1 MKILSIHNSYQ
12 TPGGEDQVFAQ
23 EADLLR
29 SHGHQVLLY
38 QASNDQ
44 VKDKAPLVL
53 LGNTIWNRQTHHE
66 LRTLMNQEKP
76 DIVHVHNTF
85 PVISPA
91 AYYAANEEGIP
102 VVQTLHNY
110 RPLCPA
116 ATLFRNGH
124 VCEDCLGKRV
134 PWRGVMHGCYRGS
147 RLATASG
154 AAMLTTHNYKQTWNQ
169 SVAAYIA
176 LSDFARGKFIEG
188 GFPAEKIFV
197 KPNFVQSDPGPGDGQ
212 GNYAFFAGRLTPEKG
227 ISTLLQA
234 WRTIGTGL
242 RLQIAG
248 DGPLAPEVEQACRE
262 MKNVT
267 WLKWLPRPEILQ
279 RMKKAS
285 VLILPSTWYEGF
297 PMTLAEACAVG
308 LPVIASKLGS
318 MASIVDHQRTGLHFE
333 SGSADGLVEALR
345 WWHKHPAETALMR
358 THARLEYETKYTAE
372 GNYVQLISIYES
384 VLNRSDNLSR
394 PRHCGCNHPA
404 RRGLRRPLVTKAFAT
419 TSFPN
424 SVPQGL
430 VNLHPK

>member
-1 MKILSIHNSYQ
+1 MKILSVHNSYQ

-29 SHGHQVLLY
+29 GHGHQVLLY

-66 LRTLMNQEKP
+66 LRTLMHQEKP

-91 AYYAANEEGIP
+91 AYYAANEEGVP

-116 ATLFRNGH
+116 ATLFRDGH
-124 VCEDCLGKRV
+124 ICEDCLGKRI
-134 PWRGVMHGCYRGS
+134 PWRGVVHGCYRSS
-147 RLATASG
+147 RLATATG
-154 AAMLTTHNYKQTWNQ
+154 AAMLATHNYKQTWNQ
-169 SVAAYIA
+169 SVAAYIT
-176 LSDFARGKFIEG
+176 LTDFARSKFIEG

-197 KPNFVQSDPGPGDGQ
+197 KPNFVQTDPGTGDGQ

-234 WRTIGTGL
+234 WRTIGTDF

-248 DGPLAPEVEQACRE
+248 DGPLASEVEQACRE

-267 WLKWLPRPEILQ
+267 WLKWLPRTEILQ
-279 RMKKAS
+279 RMKQAS

-308 LPVIASKLGS
+308 LPAIASKLGS
-318 MASIVDHQRTGLHFE
+318 MESIVDHQRTGLLFE
-333 SGSADGLVEALR
+333 AGSASALVEALR
-345 WWHKHPAETALMR
+345 WWDKHPAETALMR
-358 THARLEYETKYTAE
+358 TQARLEYEKKYTAE
-372 GNYVQLISIYES
+372 GNYAQLISIYES
-384 VLNRSDNLSR
+384 VLNRSENLSWLDTA
-394 PRHCGCNHPA
+394 G
-404 RRGLRRPLVTKAFAT
+404 AT
-419 TSFPN
+419 TRHA
-424 SVPQGL
+424 GA
-430 VNLHPK
+430 